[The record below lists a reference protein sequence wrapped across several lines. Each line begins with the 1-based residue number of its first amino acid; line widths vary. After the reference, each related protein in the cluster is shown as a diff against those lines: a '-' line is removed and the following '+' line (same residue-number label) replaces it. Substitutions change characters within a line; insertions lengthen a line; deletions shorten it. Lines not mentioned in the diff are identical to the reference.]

1 MPEEQQVNFKD
12 NLEVLQS
19 IRLDD
24 GTEQDK
30 VDALWRQLMVYKSFG
45 DSDLTDAKSR
55 RAQAESA
62 REQAQMEAIRTTQ
75 LLCARMRTEAELEL
89 QETKKSKMEAD
100 KNRQYAEEELRR
112 AKERRDQADTERVQI
127 IAEAQKKAQ
136 SIIDGAHDI
145 AKRES
150 TDLRRHALKEIKGV
164 LGRVESM
171 RSLADEE
178 VETQKILSNISKIKA
193 TSRWLLNAPADQVVD
208 HLGSKTGLQNYWGRH
223 PDEVYAGDQTPVSST
238 PRPSS
243 SSRPKAAASRRPK
256 SSISSR
262 PKASVSSRPKASAS
276 SRPKVSASSRPKAS
290 ASAAKKS
297 PSGTA
302 SRSVPPA
309 VRPPAGPAGKQQ
321 NLRN

>member
-1 MPEEQQVNFKD
+1 MPEEQVNFKD

-24 GTEQDK
+24 DTEQDK

-89 QETKKSKMEAD
+89 QETKKAKMEAE
-100 KNRQYAEEELRR
+100 KNRQYAEEELRK
-112 AKERRDQADTERVQI
+112 AKERRDQADTERLQI

-136 SIIDGAHDI
+136 SIIEGSHDI

-150 TDLRRHALKEIKGV
+150 TELRRHALKEIKGV

-193 TSRWLLNAPADQVVD
+193 TSRWLLNAPAEQVVD

-223 PDEVYAGDQTPVSST
+223 PDEVYAGDQTPVAPVQQSA
-238 PRPSS
+238 S

-256 SSISSR
+256 
-262 PKASVSSRPKASAS
+262 AAASSRPKASAS

-290 ASAAKKS
+290 ASVAKKS
-297 PSGTA
+297 PSKPA
-302 SRSVPPA
+302 SRSTA
-309 VRPPAGPAGKQQ
+309 R
-321 NLRN
+321 R

>member
-1 MPEEQQVNFKD
+1 MPEDQVNFKD
-12 NLEVLQS
+12 NLEVLQA

-89 QETKKSKMEAD
+89 QETKKAKMEAE
-100 KNRQYAEEELRR
+100 KNRQYAEEEIRK
-112 AKERRDQADTERVQI
+112 AKERRDQADGERLDI

-136 SIIDGAHDI
+136 TIIDGAHDI
-145 AKRES
+145 AKRET

-164 LGRVESM
+164 LGRVENM

-208 HLGSKTGLQNYWGRH
+208 HLGSKTGLQNYWGKH
-223 PDEVYAGDQTPVSST
+223 PDEVYVGDAPNVVDSS
-238 PRPSS
+238 RSSGS
-243 SSRPKAAASRRPK
+243 SSRPKAAAAPSQPK
-256 SSISSR
+256 ASASTSR
-262 PKASVSSRPKASAS
+262 PKASAPSRPKASAS
-276 SRPKVSASSRPKAS
+276 S
-290 ASAAKKS
+290 AKKS
-297 PSGTA
+297 PSKSA
-302 SRSVPPA
+302 SRTSPSSRRPA
-309 VRPPAGPAGKQQ
+309 ARS
-321 NLRN
+321 RR

>member
-1 MPEEQQVNFKD
+1 
-12 NLEVLQS
+12 
-19 IRLDD
+19 
-24 GTEQDK
+24 
-30 VDALWRQLMVYKSFG
+30 
-45 DSDLTDAKSR
+45 
-55 RAQAESA
+55 
-62 REQAQMEAIRTTQ
+62 
-75 LLCARMRTEAELEL
+75 MRTEAELEL

-223 PDEVYAGDQTPVSST
+223 PDEVYAGDPTPVSSA

-256 SSISSR
+256 ASVSSR
-262 PKASVSSRPKASAS
+262 PKASSASSRPKASAS
-276 SRPKVSASSRPKAS
+276 SRPKASASSRPKAS

-297 PSGTA
+297 PSRTA
-302 SRSVPPA
+302 SRSSSRSTA
-309 VRPPAGPAGKQQ
+309 SRA
-321 NLRN
+321 RR

>member
-1 MPEEQQVNFKD
+1 MPDEQVNFKD
-12 NLEVLQS
+12 NLEVLQA

-89 QETKKSKMEAD
+89 QETKKAKTEAD
-100 KNRQYAEEELRR
+100 KNRQYAEEEIRK
-112 AKERRDQADTERVQI
+112 AKERRDQADAERLGI

-145 AKRES
+145 AKRET

-164 LGRVESM
+164 LGRVENM

-208 HLGSKTGLQNYWGRH
+208 HLGSDAGLQNYWGKH
-223 PDEVYAGDQTPVSST
+223 PNEVYATDSTPVVDT
-238 PRPSS
+238 SS
-243 SSRPKAAASRRPK
+243 SARSSYRPKAPVVAASRPKASSASRPKASAHSQPKASSASQPKASAPSRPKAAASP
-256 SSISSR
+256 
-262 PKASVSSRPKASAS
+262 
-276 SRPKVSASSRPKAS
+276 
-290 ASAAKKS
+290 AKKS
-297 PSGTA
+297 PSRSA
-302 SRSVPPA
+302 SRPSSRASSSSRRPA
-309 VRPPAGPAGKQQ
+309 AKARK
-321 NLRN
+321 

>member
-1 MPEEQQVNFKD
+1 MPDEQVNFKD

-24 GTEQDK
+24 NAEQDK

-89 QETKKSKMEAD
+89 QEVKKSKAEAD
-100 KNRQYAEEELRR
+100 KNRQYAEEQLNK
-112 AKERRDQADTERVQI
+112 AKERRDQADTERLQI

-136 SIIDGAHDI
+136 AIIDGAHEI

-150 TDLRRHALKEIKGV
+150 TELRRHALKEIKNV
-164 LGRVESM
+164 MGRVEGM

-193 TSRWLLNAPADQVVD
+193 TSRWLLNAPAEQVTD
-208 HLGSKTGLQNYWGRH
+208 HLGSKTGLNNYWGRH
-223 PDEVYAGDQTPVSST
+223 PDEVYAGDPTPVKSAS
-238 PRPSS
+238 RPA
-243 SSRPKAAASRRPK
+243 SSRPKAAASSRPK
-256 SSISSR
+256 ASSSSR
-262 PKASVSSRPKASAS
+262 PKASVSSRPKASAAS
-276 SRPKVSASSRPKAS
+276 KPKASASSRPKAS
-290 ASAAKKS
+290 AAKKS
-297 PSGTA
+297 PSRST
-302 SRSVPPA
+302 SRSSA
-309 VRPPAGPAGKQQ
+309 SSRARK
-321 NLRN
+321 